1 MTMQKTDSDAVKPK
15 AAIILDMNPEDETM
29 RVGADFD
36 GDGHADIEAQATIK
50 DKRVWAIIGLIVIIV
65 AGAKATGLW

>member
-1 MTMQKTDSDAVKPK
+1 MQNTDSKTGVKPK
-15 AAIILDMNPEDETM
+15 AVIVVDLTPEDETM

-36 GDGHADIEAQATIK
+36 GDGQADIQARITIE

-65 AGAKATGLW
+65 AGAKAVGLW